1 VSEQPSTAI
10 QPFVHLSV
18 HTEFSLV
25 DSTVR
30 IKPFAK
36 QVAQSM
42 AAAAVTDR
50 DNLFALV
57 KYYRAASAA
66 GIKPIAGVD
75 LRVRGMAQDDELTRV
90 ILLVQNNTGYLNLT
104 NLVSRGYQEGQ
115 STGTPVV
122 NSDWIF
128 DAHEG
133 LIVLSGALE
142 GDVGKAIL
150 RGHQDEAL
158 DIARRWQAV
167 FGDRYYLE
175 LNRTGNPSDRKALG
189 RALYCGCLCHRGANR
204 LGGGCNQRCTFS
216 WRR

>member
-115 STGTPVV
+115 SEGTPVV

-142 GDVGKAIL
+142 GDVGRVLVPSRCKPAWGWLQPTMYVFLAKMNLKRTKPDCVFKADTFWLI
-150 RGHQDEAL
+150 HA
-158 DIARRWQAV
+158 A
-167 FGDRYYLE
+167 
-175 LNRTGNPSDRKALG
+175 PSLS
-189 RALYCGCLCHRGANR
+189 L
-204 LGGGCNQRCTFS
+204 S
-216 WRR
+216 SSI